1 MQQKAHFLTAI
12 PQAMTEK
19 LAGHAPV
26 PPVMSRSSVTDAAP
40 ARTSHGN
47 YTGAMLMR
55 EHITINLNFNE
66 RPDVRSSDMADRTK
80 PLWDMICSGFC
91 HAVRK

>member
-19 LAGHAPV
+19 PAGHAPV
-26 PPVMSRSSVTDAAP
+26 PPVMSRSSVTDATP

-47 YTGAMLMR
+47 
-55 EHITINLNFNE
+55 
-66 RPDVRSSDMADRTK
+66 
-80 PLWDMICSGFC
+80 
-91 HAVRK
+91 